1 MDLEDFNEREEGQ
14 MLICDQLW
22 QDEWFCSLPQR
33 QKLLYI
39 YLLCNSSKCG
49 VFELNVRKMNFDLSN
64 GMENVK
70 PYTVDEVLSFG
81 GHRIQK
87 IGDSRAIIVNY
98 IAVNWMRGKPLDPV
112 KNPLHRGLQQELAR
126 YDLTFESLNDMAK
139 KKVEVVPESVQNAQE
154 AAQDA
159 RRALRSVETDKHETR
174 FEEFWRCYPNA
185 CPRKVNKKGCRDK
198 YMTLMKNAKDAE
210 ALHKEIMEGL
220 LRWMHCDT
228 WSRNDG
234 QYIKGPLVW
243 LNQNNWQDNP
253 GGVRNEGNGNGC
265 KRSDNAV
272 RTGNSS
278 DIADLF

>member
-1 MDLEDFNEREEGQ
+1 MDLEDFNDREER
-14 MLICDQLW
+14 MLICDQMW

-39 YLLCNSSKCG
+39 YLLCNSTKCG
-49 VFELNVRKMNFDLSN
+49 VFELNTRRMNFDLSN
-64 GMENVK
+64 GSENIK
-70 PYTVDEVLSFG
+70 PYTVDEVLSFA

-112 KNPLHRGLQQELAR
+112 KNPLHRGLAQELAR
-126 YDLTFESLNDMAK
+126 YDLTFESLNEMAK
-139 KKVEVVPESVQNAQE
+139 KKVAVIPEEAQDAQE

-159 RRALRSVETDKHETR
+159 SRTLRAVKMDKHEGL
-174 FEEFWRCYPNA
+174 FEEFWKAYPSA
-185 CPRKVNKKGCRDK
+185 CPRKVDKKKCHDK
-198 YMTLMKNAKDAE
+198 YIILMRDAKNCV

-220 LRWMHCDT
+220 ARWMTCDT
-228 WSRNDG
+228 WVRNNG
-234 QYIKGPLVW
+234 QYIKAPLVW
-243 LNQNNWQDNP
+243 LNGNNWMDNP
-253 GGVRNEGNGNGC
+253 GGTRNEGNGNGG

-272 RTGNSS
+272 RTGNSA